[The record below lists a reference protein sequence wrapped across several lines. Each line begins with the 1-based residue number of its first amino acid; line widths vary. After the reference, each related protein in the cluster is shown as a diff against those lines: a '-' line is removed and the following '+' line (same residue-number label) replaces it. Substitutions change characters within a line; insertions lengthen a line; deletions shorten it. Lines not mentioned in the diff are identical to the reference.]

1 MVRVVACLRDG
12 TVLEETVEAPR
23 GSEQSFASAG
33 DVIEKFMK
41 LTVRR
46 IPAARAD
53 GIVERVMEM
62 ERLDGLGGFIRLLGV

>member
-1 MVRVVACLRDG
+1 
-12 TVLEETVEAPR
+12 
-23 GSEQSFASAG
+23 
-33 DVIEKFMK
+33 MK

-62 ERLDGLGGFIRLLGV
+62 ERLDGLGGLGGFIRLLGA